1 MTFIVALFRFATA
14 FFALAGTSKTWLM
27 GETQNLVYFT
37 HQTNLLIAAVFVWAG
52 CASILRGVQPPAWLK
67 GALTLNIIIT
77 GLVAW
82 LVLPPANPATQFYV
96 FGIASSTMVHII
108 VPIMASLDFLLFD
121 EHRRFKWL
129 DSLTWLI
136 YFPVY
141 LAFILIRAKVF
152 HAVGPESD
160 GSPYPYGFINL
171 DKLGLQHFVTNCAMY
186 LAIFFVLALI
196 MVVVDKALPQRT
208 ALTGS
213 STNASR
219 LKKVR

>member
-1 MTFIVALFRFATA
+1 MTLFVALFRFATA
-14 FFALAGTSKTWLM
+14 SFALAGTSKTWFF

-37 HQTNLLIAAVFVWAG
+37 HQTNLLIAAIFIWAG
-52 CASILRGVQPPAWLK
+52 CASLLRGVQPPAWVK

-82 LVLPPANPATQFYV
+82 LVLPAPDMSKQLYI
-96 FGIASSTMVHII
+96 FGIPTITMVHII
-108 VPIMASLDFLLFD
+108 VPIMATVDFLLFD
-121 EHRRFKWL
+121 EHRRFILL

-141 LAFILIRAKVF
+141 LAFVVIRAKVF
-152 HAVGPESD
+152 HAVGPEAD

-171 DKLGLQHFVTNCAMY
+171 DKLGLQHFVINCAVC
-186 LAIFFVLALI
+186 LGIFFVLALI
-196 MVVVDKALPQRT
+196 IVLIDKALPKRT
-208 ALTGS
+208 VLTGS
-213 STNASR
+213 SVNAAR